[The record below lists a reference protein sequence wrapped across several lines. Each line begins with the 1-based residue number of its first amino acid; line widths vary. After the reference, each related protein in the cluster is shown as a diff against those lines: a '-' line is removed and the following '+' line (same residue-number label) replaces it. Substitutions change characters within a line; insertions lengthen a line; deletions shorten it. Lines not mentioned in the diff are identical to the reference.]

1 MKLLIFGILMLAL
14 IAVPALA
21 CTPPCGPGEEWG
33 IIIPAHL
40 GDCHECHP
48 YSPPYDCHLF
58 EPGFEYCGYFHW
70 HLHHQHTIPA
80 VYGCIAVSC
89 PAIPCEEGFDC
100 IEGICTPV
108 PVPESFA
115 PYDESIRVNSCS
127 DLVNAPVVV
136 EADRHDIPYV
146 ALSGKYASTFDTLE
160 IFTCHGEY
168 LSDGFYNPV
177 VDGMRIYGGMPTVN
191 VFNPM
196 QAIRIRGAKD
206 SLTETTL
213 PMTLTLR
220 DDTGAV
226 LYTGTTTEQVMDV
239 SIVLSR

>member
-1 MKLLIFGILMLAL
+1 MKLIFGILLLAL
-14 IAVPALA
+14 IAAPAIA
-21 CTPPCGPGEEWG
+21 YPPQCGPGEEWG

-40 GDCHECHP
+40 GDCHPCH
-48 YSPPYDCHLF
+48 
-58 EPGFEYCGYFHW
+58 GFECFSHPCEPTGW
-70 HLHHQHTIPA
+70 HPRHRDTIPA

-89 PAIPCEEGFDC
+89 PAIPCDEGFNC
-100 IEGICTPV
+100 IDGTCTPI
-108 PVPESFA
+108 PEPESFV

-146 ALSGKYASTFDTLE
+146 TLSGKYASTFDTLE

-177 VDGMRIYGGMPTVN
+177 VDGMRIYGGMPVVS

-196 QAIRIRGAKD
+196 QAIRVRGAKN
-206 SLTETTL
+206 SPAENSL
-213 PMTLTLR
+213 PMMLTLR
-220 DDTGAV
+220 DDRGEV